1 MNNDAVTL
9 RQTLNSLGYVLV
21 VTFENAKPT
30 PHFLLYQLPQALLI
44 IGRIVSRNILVNFVG
59 IYLIAFSLWLLF
71 KALPAAVAL
80 RVILVVCP
88 RLQRSLPDHEGT

>member
-1 MNNDAVTL
+1 MSNDPVTL

-30 PHFLLYQLPQALLI
+30 PHFLLYQLPQALLL
-44 IGRIVSRNILVNFVG
+44 IGRIVSRNILFNFVG

-71 KALPAAVAL
+71 KALPEAVAL
-80 RVILVVCP
+80 RIILVFSP
-88 RLQRSLPDHEGT
+88 GLHRIFLEKEGT